1 MVVDPLHG
9 PSIPFGSSVQEISA
23 IDQTALSHPRLRRL
37 CRDEKISNLPRPP
50 TCMLVRPTSRPLRL
64 AARKQASTIRLPCD
78 FASPDGHGDREC
90 ERKAHVVT
98 ACTARVRRPR
108 QTTNVGQCLLVT
120 DLRPGAV
127 GAVHCGCVNLCKVAL
142 QRARPGNLA
151 GSCISLVFHRS
162 LFCLKFRRREW
173 WGKGQDPF
181 LICLPH
187 RIPGGAE
194 GVLCAMMV
202 LNVSRSRPDFSGVHR
217 GLASAGDSL
226 CWRAPKSQ
234 EVDRHGRREE
244 DWR

>member
-1 MVVDPLHG
+1 
-9 PSIPFGSSVQEISA
+9 
-23 IDQTALSHPRLRRL
+23 
-37 CRDEKISNLPRPP
+37 
-50 TCMLVRPTSRPLRL
+50 MLIRPTSRPLILDTRE
-64 AARKQASTIRLPCD
+64 QASTIRLSCNTLH
-78 FASPDGHGDREC
+78 PDGRSNRKC

-151 GSCISLVFHRS
+151 GSCISLVFHKI
-162 LFCLKFRRREW
+162 LFCLKFLRRQW

-187 RIPGGAE
+187 RIPGVAE
-194 GVLCAMMV
+194 GVSVCCDIGAQRIALV
-202 LNVSRSRPDFSGVHR
+202 V
-217 GLASAGDSL
+217 
-226 CWRAPKSQ
+226 
-234 EVDRHGRREE
+234 
-244 DWR
+244 